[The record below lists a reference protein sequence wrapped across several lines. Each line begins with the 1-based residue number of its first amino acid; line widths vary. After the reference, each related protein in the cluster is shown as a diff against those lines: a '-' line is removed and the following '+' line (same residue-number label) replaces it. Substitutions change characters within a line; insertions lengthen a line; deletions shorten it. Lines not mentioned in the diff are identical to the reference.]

1 MALLMASS
9 HSSRSDAELQREKK
23 AGEAAKLPEQQADS
37 PPPACYLA
45 DRIKERSTLTM
56 FSSF

>member
-23 AGEAAKLPEQQADS
+23 AGESAKLLEQQADC
-37 PPPACYLA
+37 PPSAGYLA